1 MVKKILN
8 EILAELDTDSKVAI
22 GTEKGGAFIYIGTV
36 EGAFNDLHKL
46 FDNDLKRQK
55 YYMSQEFDILNKYSF
70 ITPED
75 EDAIRYCKFISDHYR
90 RYKVFRDRIDGF
102 ENPMTRQVKNMYQ
115 KEDGSLA
122 IIIAGRER
130 GQIWMEDEYNDPLI
144 NINLKDSY
152 YMEQARKENII

>member
-8 EILAELDTDSKVAI
+8 EILAELDTNSKVAI

-36 EGAFNDLHKL
+36 EGAFNDLHRL

-55 YYMSQEFDILNKYSF
+55 YFMSQEFDILNKYSF
-70 ITPED
+70 LTPED
-75 EDAIRYCKFISDHYR
+75 ENAIGYCKLISDHYR
-90 RYKVFRDRIDGF
+90 RYKRFKDGIDGF
-102 ENPMTRQVKNMYQ
+102 EDPMTRQVKNMYQ

-122 IIIAGRER
+122 IIIDGRER
-130 GQIWMEDEYNDPLI
+130 GPIWMEEEYNDQFI

-152 YMEQARKENII
+152 YMEQA

>member
-46 FDNDLKRQK
+46 FDNDLKRKK

-70 ITPED
+70 LPPKD
-75 EDAIRYCKFISDHYR
+75 DNVIRYCKYISDHYR
-90 RYKVFRDRIDGF
+90 RYKVFRDGIDGF
-102 ENPMTRQVKNMYQ
+102 EDPMSRQVKNMYQ

-122 IIIAGRER
+122 IIIAGREK
-130 GQIWMEDEYNDPLI
+130 GPIWMEEEYNDPFV

-152 YMEQARKENII
+152 YMEQA

>member
-70 ITPED
+70 LTPED
-75 EDAIRYCKFISDHYR
+75 EDAIRYCKYISDHYR
-90 RYKVFRDRIDGF
+90 RYKGLRDSIDGF
-102 ENPMTRQVKNMYQ
+102 EDPMARQVKDMYQ

-122 IIIAGRER
+122 IIISGREK
-130 GQIWMEDEYNDPLI
+130 GPIWMEEEYNDPFV
-144 NINLKDSY
+144 NINLVDSY
-152 YMEQARKENII
+152 YTEEA

>member
-8 EILAELDTDSKVAI
+8 EILAELDSNSKVAI

-55 YYMSQEFDILNKYSF
+55 FYTSQEFDILNKYSF
-70 ITPED
+70 LTPED
-75 EDAIRYCKFISDHYR
+75 ENAIGYCKFISYHYR
-90 RYKVFRDRIDGF
+90 RYKVFRDGIDGF
-102 ENPMTRQVKNMYQ
+102 EDPMTRQVKNMYQ

-122 IIIAGRER
+122 IIISGREK
-130 GQIWMEDEYNDPLI
+130 GPIWTEEEYNDKFSNI
-144 NINLKDSY
+144 NIADSY
-152 YMEQARKENII
+152 YIE

>member
-46 FDNDLKRQK
+46 FNTDLNRQK
-55 YYMSQEFDILNKYSF
+55 YYMAKEFDILNKCSF
-70 ITPED
+70 LPPED
-75 EDAIRYCKFISDHYR
+75 GDVIGYCKSISHSYK
-90 RYKVFRDRIDGF
+90 RYKAFKDGIDSF
-102 ENPMTRQVKNMYQ
+102 EDPMTRKIKDMYQ

-122 IIIAGRER
+122 IIISGRER
-130 GQIWMEDEYNDPLI
+130 GPIWMEEEYNDPFV

-152 YMEQARKENII
+152 YTEQA

>member
-8 EILAELDTDSKVAI
+8 EILAELDSNSKVAI

-55 YYMSQEFDILNKYSF
+55 FYMSQEFDILNKYSF
-70 ITPED
+70 LTPED
-75 EDAIRYCKFISDHYR
+75 ENAIGYCKFISYHYR
-90 RYKVFRDRIDGF
+90 RYKVFRDGIDGF
-102 ENPMTRQVKNMYQ
+102 EDPMTRQVKNMYQ

-122 IIIAGRER
+122 IIISGREK
-130 GQIWMEDEYNDPLI
+130 GPIWTEEEYNDKFSNI
-144 NINLKDSY
+144 NIADSY
-152 YMEQARKENII
+152 YIE

>member
-8 EILAELDTDSKVAI
+8 EILAELDSNSKVAI

-46 FDNDLKRQK
+46 FDADLNRQK
-55 YYMSQEFDILNKYSF
+55 YYMLKEFDILNKYSF
-70 ITPED
+70 LTPED
-75 EDAIRYCKFISDHYR
+75 EDTIRYCKFISDHYR
-90 RYKVFRDRIDGF
+90 RYKVFRDGIDGF
-102 ENPMTRQVKNMYQ
+102 EDPMTRQVKNMYQ

-130 GQIWMEDEYNDPLI
+130 GQIWMEEEYNDPLI

-152 YMEQARKENII
+152 YMEKA

>member
-36 EGAFNDLHKL
+36 EGAYNDLHKL

-55 YYMSQEFDILNKYSF
+55 YFMSKEFDILNKYSF
-70 ITPED
+70 LTPED
-75 EDAIRYCKFISDHYR
+75 ESIIGYCKFISDHYR
-90 RYKVFRDRIDGF
+90 RYKGLKDGIDGF
-102 ENPMTRQVKNMYQ
+102 EDPMTRQVKNMYQ

-122 IIIAGRER
+122 IIIAGREK
-130 GQIWMEDEYNDPLI
+130 GPIWLEDEYNDPFV
-144 NINLKDSY
+144 NINLVDSY
-152 YMEQARKENII
+152 YTEQA

>member
-8 EILAELDTDSKVAI
+8 EILADRDADGKVAI

-36 EGAFNDLHKL
+36 EGAFNDLHRL

-70 ITPED
+70 LTPED

-90 RYKVFRDRIDGF
+90 RYKVFKDGIDGF
-102 ENPMTRQVKNMYQ
+102 EDPMTRQVKNMYQ

-130 GQIWMEDEYNDPLI
+130 GQIWMEDEYKDPFV
-144 NINLKDSY
+144 NINLVDSY
-152 YMEQARKENII
+152 YMEQA

>member
-8 EILAELDTDSKVAI
+8 EILAELDSNSKVAI

-70 ITPED
+70 LTPED

-90 RYKVFRDRIDGF
+90 RYKVFRDGIDGF
-102 ENPMTRQVKNMYQ
+102 EDPMTRQVKTCTKKKMAVWQ
-115 KEDGSLA
+115 
-122 IIIAGRER
+122 
-130 GQIWMEDEYNDPLI
+130 
-144 NINLKDSY
+144 
-152 YMEQARKENII
+152 